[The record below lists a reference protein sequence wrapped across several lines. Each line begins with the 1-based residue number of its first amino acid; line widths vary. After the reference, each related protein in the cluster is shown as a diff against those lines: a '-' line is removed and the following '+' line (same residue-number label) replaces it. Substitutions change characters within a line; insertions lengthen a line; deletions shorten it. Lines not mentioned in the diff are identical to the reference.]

1 VDLTE
6 TVAKALLTLIMQSS
20 EERYIGWPEKLFVRI
35 NQLFPSLVSQSI
47 IKQLPIIKKYAN
59 TSSV

>member
-47 IKQLPIIKKYAN
+47 IKNLTIIKKYAN
-59 TSSV
+59 SSSV

>member
-1 VDLTE
+1 MDLTE

-47 IKQLPIIKKYAN
+47 IKNLTIIKKYAN
-59 TSSV
+59 SSSV